1 MSIRTDLAID
11 EKIEGGDISGVIKK
25 IKTKEYIT
33 VTDIQIT
40 DEEAAKQLNKPKGRY
55 ITLEFPPLSKLSDYS
70 PLIGEIEESL
80 NYLLQDHE
88 KGVLVA
94 GLGNSEITPDAVG
107 PNTAKRIL
115 ATRHIKKDFAE
126 KIGLKGLKSVAVIT
140 PDVLGKTGIE
150 ASESVEAAVEKINPG
165 AIIAIDA
172 LCSKSLSR
180 LFTAVQISDTGISP
194 GSGVKNARKELS
206 RNSLKVPVIA
216 VGVPTVVDASVIAY
230 ELTGKESQTDTDL
243 IVTPK
248 DIDYLCE
255 KMCEILSKALNLFL
269 QPEIPPEVLE
279 SLA

>member
-11 EKIEGGDISGVIKK
+11 EKIEEENTSGVIKK
-25 IKTKEYIT
+25 IRTKEYVT

-40 DEEAAKQLNKPKGRY
+40 EEEAARKLNKPKGRY
-55 ITLEFPPLSKLSDYS
+55 ITLEFPPLLTLSDYS
-70 PLIGEIEESL
+70 PLIGEIKSSL
-80 NYLLQDHE
+80 SSVLSENE
-88 KGVLVA
+88 KGILVA

-150 ASESVEAAVEKINPG
+150 ASESVAAAVEKIDPC
-165 AIIAIDA
+165 AVIAIDA

-206 RNSLKVPVIA
+206 RKILKVPVIA

-230 ELTGKESQTDTDL
+230 ELTGKENQTDTDL

-255 KMCEILSKALNLFL
+255 KMCEILSKSINSFL
-269 QPEIPPEVLE
+269 QPEIPSEVLE

>member
-11 EKIEGGDISGVIKK
+11 EKIEEGNISGVIKK

-40 DEEAAKQLNKPKGRY
+40 EEEAAKQLNKPKGRY
-55 ITLEFPPLSKLSDYS
+55 INLEFPPLSNLSDYS
-70 PLIGEIEESL
+70 TLIGEIKESL
-80 NYLLQDHE
+80 NCLLEDRE

-150 ASESVEAAVEKINPG
+150 ASESVEAAVEKTNPS
-165 AIIAIDA
+165 AVIAIDA

-206 RNSLKVPVIA
+206 RKILKVPVIA

-230 ELTGKESQTDTDL
+230 ELTGKESQTNTDL